1 MLVNAATRNCGA
13 CATRAEAPCQQDE
26 RDHCQLRAVG
36 ANSLQ
41 CFLHELRR
49 FVIESERQGEN
60 LRTNGRRQEGC
71 AETKNTRL
79 SAQLP
84 RWPNARRGAE
94 PIDAHHYYH
103 CKNC

>member
-1 MLVNAATRNCGA
+1 MLVDAATCHCGA

-26 RDHCQLRAVG
+26 RDHCKLRAVG

-60 LRTNGRRQEGC
+60 LRANGRRKESG
-71 AETKNTRL
+71 AETKDTRF

-84 RWPNARRGAE
+84 RWANARGGTE
-94 PIDAHHYYH
+94 PLDAHHYCH
-103 CKNC
+103 SKNC

>member
-1 MLVNAATRNCGA
+1 MLVDATARHCGA
-13 CATRAEAPCQQDE
+13 CTTWAEAPCQQDE
-26 RDHCQLRAVG
+26 RHHCKLRAVG

-41 CFLHELRR
+41 CLLHVLRR
-49 FVIESERQGEN
+49 FVIKSERQGEN
-60 LRTNGRRQEGC
+60 LRANGRRKESGS
-71 AETKNTRL
+71 ETKDTWF

-94 PIDAHHYYH
+94 PLDAHHYCH